1 MSLDVELHF
10 KKPLFG
16 KGIRLT
22 MNDFLL
28 KEAGYGIP
36 DSGNRLEEGKCE
48 EGFFIVYHKEY
59 PGRGFNVEHEPDF
72 SYAALSL
79 NIPCT
84 SADLHLF
91 FATVGNILL
100 TRKNYTATIDGQPLN
115 KNNLR
120 GYWEGHMEYNRKYV
134 EHLHENL
141 GGNETTVLFGIYHPM
156 TLGEK
161 EMTQI
166 RDQESFDSWVY
177 ENQKTDAFFTACTVY
192 ADPDGVV
199 EGRYFV
205 FKDLVCIVPKKPYLP
220 FGMRL
225 KDGYTKD
232 DVRRFVVCVGDSEG
246 KKIINEYEYEDFLR
260 TYSDRL
266 IYYDANHYLIQSV

>member
-10 KKPLFG
+10 RKPLFG

-22 MNDFLL
+22 MNDLLL
-28 KEAGYGIP
+28 KEAGYGLP
-36 DSGNRLEEGKCE
+36 DSGNRLEEGKRGD
-48 EGFFIVYHKEY
+48 GFFVVFHREY
-59 PGRGFNVEHEPDF
+59 PGRGFSVEHEPDF
-72 SYAALSL
+72 GYAALSL

-120 GYWEGHMEYNRKYV
+120 QYWENHIAYNGEYV
-134 EHLHENL
+134 EHLRENFA
-141 GGNETTVLFGIYHPM
+141 GGNTVLFGVHHPM

-161 EMTQI
+161 ELAQI
-166 RDQESFDSWVY
+166 RDQDSFDSWVY
-177 ENQKTDAFFTACTVY
+177 GNQKTDAFFTACTVY
-192 ADPDGVV
+192 EGSDGES

-205 FKDLVCIVPKKPYLP
+205 FRELPCIVPKEPYLP
-220 FGMRL
+220 FGTRL

-232 DVRRFVVCVGDSEG
+232 DVRRYTVYVGDSEG
-246 KKIINEYEYEDFLR
+246 KKVVGQYEYGDFLR
-260 TYSDRL
+260 EYEDRL
-266 IYYDANHYLIQSV
+266 IYFDANHYLIPSV